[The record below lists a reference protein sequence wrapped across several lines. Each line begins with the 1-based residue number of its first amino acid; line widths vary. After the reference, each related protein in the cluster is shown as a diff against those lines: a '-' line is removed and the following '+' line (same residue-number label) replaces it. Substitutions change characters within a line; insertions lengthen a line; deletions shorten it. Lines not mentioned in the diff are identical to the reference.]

1 MRTARTK
8 HHKYLGRNRLLS
20 SPNLKIEPYY
30 APRSREIAP
39 CSRGR
44 GKLNS
49 EYIIVD
55 YVLRTCRGPQVASPV
70 DEPSAHG
77 ASASMSNDE
86 APSHGAWRAQ
96 SAMRHSR
103 PSGRRAT
110 VPGGTDIYDARTTR
124 TERVWVP
131 GDTPWPMRYL
141 AVISRP
147 LCFDRDLGRSP
158 HTYRSILRRYPRARA
173 RRVRHALH

>member
-1 MRTARTK
+1 MEILPTVIEHVSALRRVER
-8 HHKYLGRNRLLS
+8 LGETTHVSL
-20 SPNLKIEPYY
+20 
-30 APRSREIAP
+30 APGFTRRRSRDREQCFP
-39 CSRGR
+39 
-44 GKLNS
+44 
-49 EYIIVD
+49 
-55 YVLRTCRGPQVASPV
+55 ASWQL
-70 DEPSAHG
+70 
-77 ASASMSNDE
+77 E
-86 APSHGAWRAQ
+86 APHGGLRAQ
-96 SAMRHSR
+96 NAPDAHSR

-110 VPGGTDIYDARTTR
+110 IPGGTDVYDARTTR

-173 RRVRHALH
+173 RRVRHALHQTGWVCYETLKSSRIVPHTAGLLKLL